1 MQAVEFET
9 QIEEGIIKVPSQFL
23 QKSSGSVKVILLY
36 EEKNQE
42 QSVAQNTSIFDQVR
56 LKTKGFRFNREEA
69 NER

>member
-9 QIEEGIIKVPSQFL
+9 QIEGGIIKVPSKYL
-23 QKSSGSVKVILLY
+23 QKSKGSVKVILLY

-42 QSVAQNTSIFDQVR
+42 QSVEQNTSIFDQVH
-56 LKTKGFRFNREEA
+56 LKTQGFRFNREEA

>member
-42 QSVAQNTSIFDQVR
+42 QSVAQNTSIFDQFR
-56 LKTKGFRFNREEA
+56 LKTKGSHFNREEA